1 MLRSALLA
9 IMLVFR
15 MPELTVCVCNYVFV
29 SFVRQCQMLC
39 CRDCDAKVADPREAF
54 LMSAEGPQGTYV
66 NPGGF
71 VHETLTLHKA
81 QGLRCLNEE
90 PSTEYSW
97 FPGCEITFEMTFSL
111 Y

>member
-1 MLRSALLA
+1 M
-9 IMLVFR
+9 F
-15 MPELTVCVCNYVFV
+15 FV
-29 SFVRQCQMLC
+29 WQCQMLC
-39 CRDCDAKVADPREAF
+39 CRDCDAQVADLREAF
-54 LMSAEGPQGTYV
+54 LMSAEGPQATYV

-81 QGLRCLNEE
+81 QGLRCLNEP

-97 FPGCEITFEMTFSL
+97 FPGCEISFEMTLSL